1 MYVNEHSASTLIL
14 NQLKEKNVLIDLTV
28 LTNYFYF
35 AWSKGCQN
43 KFP

>member
-1 MYVNEHSASTLIL
+1 MLMNIRQVHQLTL
-14 NQLKEKNVLIDLTV
+14 NQLKEKNVLIDLTA
-28 LTNYFYF
+28 LANYFYF

>member
-1 MYVNEHSASTLIL
+1 MYVNEHPASKFDIELT
-14 NQLKEKNVLIDLTV
+14 EGKNVLIDLTA
-28 LTNYFYF
+28 LTNHFYF